1 MANNCGSIEEE
12 AQKQFIATCSAAGT
26 VVAAYT
32 ASATSSSA
40 SATSISTVSGTFTSG
55 TTQSASSSSSS
66 SSTTG
71 SAGSTQSTA
80 GANVRYRDG
89 MGPMAAAAVALVGAV
104 AAL

>member
-1 MANNCGSIEEE
+1 MI
-12 AQKQFIATCSAAGT
+12 FFL
-26 VVAAYT
+26 AAYT
-32 ASATSSSA
+32 ASATSSGA
-40 SATSISTVSGTFTSG
+40 SATSTSTVSGTSTSG
-55 TTQSASSSSSS
+55 TTQSASS